1 VFIIV
6 FDLKAIRIFFV
17 LFLAFCWSIL
27 TWFFIMIEL
36 ILNDFSGKNGTGE
49 GEELLCPKIFEFFHM
64 RRAFVLQ
71 PMGTAFCW
79 DQ

>member
-1 VFIIV
+1 
-6 FDLKAIRIFFV
+6 
-17 LFLAFCWSIL
+17 
-27 TWFFIMIEL
+27 MIEL